1 LQAQIAVML
10 GRTAEEVA
18 PTRGFL
24 ELGLD
29 SLAAVEFRSKV
40 QRDLRLSLPATFAF
54 DYGNVELGADFL
66 FERLKAERALA
77 ADEPA
82 PAAGAG
88 SPAQATGDAADD
100 VDAELARLEASLRR

>member
-1 LQAQIAVML
+1 ML

-66 FERLKAERALA
+66 FERLKAERAPA
-77 ADEPA
+77 ADEPV
-82 PAAGAG
+82 PAAG
-88 SPAQATGDAADD
+88 SPGQAADD